1 MECTQ
6 AVMAQMLGL
15 SVPRITQLLGE
26 GTVVKSSRGRLDV
39 VESVKNF
46 ITKMRDKQ
54 REVVEIEGVPPLE
67 ESKARKE
74 AAQAGLAEL
83 KLAAEKME
91 FIPIAEV
98 EGRDARIGSAVRMA
112 VLRQRAELPPQLE
125 GLQANQ
131 IATVLDDYNRAMLDE
146 MADVQSEFWTRRE
159 KAIEAATNDP
169 AQATPTK
176 KP

>member
-1 MECTQ
+1 MKPPQPNPLECTQ
-6 AVMAQMLGL
+6 SAMAEMLGL
-15 SVPRITQLLGE
+15 SVPRIGQLVME
-26 GTVVKSSRGRLDV
+26 GVIIKGARGRVDV
-39 VESVKNF
+39 IQSVKNYVA
-46 ITKMRDKQ
+46 KLRDKQ
-54 REVVEIEGVPPLE
+54 REKIEIAGVPDLD

-74 AAQAGLAEL
+74 AAMAGLAEL

-98 EGRDARIGSAVRMA
+98 DGRDARIAGSVRMA

-159 KAIEAATNDP
+159 KAIEAAKQDE
-169 AQATPTK
+169 
-176 KP
+176 

>member
-1 MECTQ
+1 
-6 AVMAQMLGL
+6 MAEMLGL
-15 SVPRITQLLGE
+15 SVPRIGQLVME
-26 GTVVKSSRGRLDV
+26 GVIIKGARGRVDV
-39 VESVKNF
+39 IQSVKNYVA
-46 ITKMRDKQ
+46 KLRDKQ
-54 REVVEIEGVPPLE
+54 REKIEIAGVPDLD

-74 AAQAGLAEL
+74 AAMAGLAEL

-98 EGRDARIGSAVRMA
+98 DGRDARIAGSVRMA

-159 KAIEAATNDP
+159 KAIEAAKQDE
-169 AQATPTK
+169 
-176 KP
+176 